1 MEKLSWDQKRMNTKA
16 KIKKDSITL
25 DQWLD
30 AEEEDKAERVI
41 ISKEMLRELADAI
54 DKGDDR

>member
-41 ISKEMLRELADAI
+41 ISKEMLRELASVI
-54 DKGDDR
+54 DKNGDE

>member
-1 MEKLSWDQKRMNTKA
+1 MNTKA

-41 ISKEMLRELADAI
+41 ISKEMLRELASVI
-54 DKGDDR
+54 DKNGDE